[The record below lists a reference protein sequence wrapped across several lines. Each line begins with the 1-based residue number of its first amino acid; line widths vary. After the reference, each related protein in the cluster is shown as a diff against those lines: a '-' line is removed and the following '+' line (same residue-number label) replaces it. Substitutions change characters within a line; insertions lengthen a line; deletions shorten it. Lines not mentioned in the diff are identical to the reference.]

1 MMRSL
6 LSQLDSNEA
15 LLLMY
20 LADELPQQDRVQ
32 VARMLEQDE
41 GLRAQMETMRALM
54 QNTEQDLAAA
64 GRVDAISAER
74 AIRQT
79 IAAMRGRSAEMR
91 QEEDAVQQEEGWR
104 MPGWAYPV
112 AAAAILLI
120 AFSVYLANMNQ
131 TAVQTAKAPTRS
143 VPIADLDAMPLV
155 EPLTADAVTEGAVA
169 DELAATFDDSD
180 RVLTEA
186 TDPGGLNGAMEEL
199 RAIER
204 LSVDP
209 TRADSVQ

>member
-1 MMRSL
+1 MRSL

-41 GLRAQMETMRALM
+41 ELRAQMETMRALM
-54 QNTEQDLAAA
+54 QNEERDLAGAA
-64 GRVDAISAER
+64 RVDDISAER
-74 AIRQT
+74 AIRNT
-79 IAAMRGRSAEMR
+79 ITAMRARTAETH
-91 QEEDAVQQEEGWR
+91 QEGDAVQQEEGWR

-120 AFSVYLANMNQ
+120 AFSVYLENMDPTQ
-131 TAVQTAKAPTRS
+131 VQTAK
-143 VPIADLDAMPLV
+143 VPPIPYLDAPPLV
-155 EPLTADAVTEGAVA
+155 DPVPGDAVTEGALA
-169 DELAATFDDSD
+169 DDLAETFDDSD
-180 RVLTEA
+180 WVLTEA
-186 TDPGGLNGAMEEL
+186 SDPGGLNGAMEQL

-209 TRADSVQ
+209 ARTDSVQ